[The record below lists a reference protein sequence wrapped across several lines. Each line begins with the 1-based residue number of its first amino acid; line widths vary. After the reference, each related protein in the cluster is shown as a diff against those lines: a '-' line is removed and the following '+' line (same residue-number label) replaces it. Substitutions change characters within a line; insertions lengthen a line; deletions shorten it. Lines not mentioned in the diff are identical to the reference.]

1 MTERHA
7 AFRRPRRTARRLWIA
22 LCLALGFTGAG
33 QMPIFKRYYLADL
46 PGMAWTADYMLLH
59 TAHTLLAAVFLA
71 WAGARA
77 GAWLVRRER
86 VAPLGAWRVAVVAG
100 LAATGLARVVKNLSG
115 VWLPPDLVLAVDWTH
130 LALALAFGALGAA
143 ALLRGAPSLATAGR

>member
-1 MTERHA
+1 MAEQRATSG
-7 AFRRPRRTARRLWIA
+7 RPRRTARRLWIA

-46 PGMAWTADYMLLH
+46 PGLAWTADYMLLH

-71 WAGARA
+71 WAGAWA

-86 VAPLGAWRVAVVAG
+86 VAALGAWRVAVVAG

-115 VWLPPDLVLAVDWTH
+115 VWLPPDLVLAVDWAH

-143 ALLRGAPSLATAGR
+143 ALLRGAPYPATAGR

>member
-1 MTERHA
+1 MTEQRA
-7 AFRRPRRTARRLWIA
+7 TLGRPRRAARRLWIA

-46 PGMAWTADYMLLH
+46 PGMAWTADYLLLH
-59 TAHTLLAAVFLA
+59 TLHLALAAVFLA
-71 WAGARA
+71 WAGAWA
-77 GAWLVRRER
+77 GVWLVRRSR

-100 LAATGLARVVKNLSG
+100 LAATGLARAVKNLPD
-115 VWLPPDLVLAVDWTH
+115 VWLSPGVVMAVDWAH

-143 ALLRGAPSLATAGR
+143 ALLRGAPYLSGERR